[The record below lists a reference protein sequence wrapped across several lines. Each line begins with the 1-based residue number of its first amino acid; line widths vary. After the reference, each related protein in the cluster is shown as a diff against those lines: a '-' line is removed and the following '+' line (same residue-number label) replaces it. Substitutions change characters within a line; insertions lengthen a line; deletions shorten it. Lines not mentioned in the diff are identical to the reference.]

1 MMRRMAV
8 PLALLLVA
16 AGAAADELSAKVDMI
31 VTGALGPQ
39 TDAERYC
46 RNIADLAKEAKFE
59 WQVKTI
65 GELEDALA
73 ERTRQLEDKRHE
85 VEDWLAKRQNFMA
98 MAEERL
104 VGIYSKMKPDAASA
118 QIRELRPLAGAAL
131 LMKLQPRIAS
141 AILNEMPTEDAARLA
156 SLMIDAA
163 SLETPD
169 APDTPNDR
177 ASGVEQGGATEGP
190 AQAGSDTAGP

>member
-1 MMRRMAV
+1 MRG
-8 PLALLLVA
+8 ALIAGMLVL
-16 AGAAADELSAKVDMI
+16 AGAALADDALSRKVDML

-46 RNIADLAKEAKFE
+46 RNIADLAQDAKFE

-73 ERTRQLEDKRHE
+73 QRTRELEAKRAE
-85 VEDWLAKRQNFMA
+85 VETWLKKREAFMA

-104 VGIYSKMKPDAASA
+104 SGIYAKMRPGTAAD
-118 QIRELRPLAGAAL
+118 QIRALDPLTGAAL
-131 LMKLQPRIAS
+131 MMTLQPRIAS
-141 AILNEMPTEDAARLA
+141 AILNEMPTEDASRLA

-163 SLETPD
+163 TVADRPEGSTQGEAATP
-169 APDTPNDR
+169 
-177 ASGVEQGGATEGP
+177 GQ
-190 AQAGSDTAGP
+190 